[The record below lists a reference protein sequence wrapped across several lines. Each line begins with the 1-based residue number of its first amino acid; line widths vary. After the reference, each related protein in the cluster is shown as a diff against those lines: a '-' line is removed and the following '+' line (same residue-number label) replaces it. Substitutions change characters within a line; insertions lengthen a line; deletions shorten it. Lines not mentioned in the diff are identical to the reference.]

1 MLEANEAL
9 ILIVV
14 MMLFGFA
21 NVFFGRDIFR
31 PLLLVYGFAGG
42 AMAVA
47 AVADATGT
55 EASIGAIL
63 IVGGIFAGLSFVVFY
78 AGIAILGA
86 GVGVLFISM
95 LAAAFRTEPS
105 SLVLF
110 ATVIVCAG
118 AAVVL
123 HDYVLMFGTALGG
136 AIIIA
141 QAIYLFFP
149 DTRAK
154 FSFLDGLEFVNV
166 SQAALLIGAVITVV
180 LTVLGTYMQWHS
192 FQEHQHQ
199 NY

>member
-1 MLEANEAL
+1 MLPANQAL

-14 MMLFGFA
+14 MMIFGFA

-42 AMAVA
+42 AMLVGGA
-47 AVADATGT
+47 ANATGT
-55 EASIGAIL
+55 EASITAIL
-63 IVGGIFAGLSFVVFY
+63 IVGGIFALLSFIVFY

-86 GVGVLFISM
+86 GVGVLLISM
-95 LAAAFRTEPS
+95 IAAAFNSEPAPI
-105 SLVLF
+105 VLL
-110 ATVIVCAG
+110 ATVIICGGG
-118 AAVVL
+118 AIAL

-136 AIIIA
+136 AMMIA

-154 FSFLDGLEFVNV
+154 FSFTQGLEFVEV
-166 SQAALLIGAVITVV
+166 SQAALVIGALITVI
-180 LTVLGTYMQWHS
+180 LTILGTYMQWHN
-192 FQEHQHQ
+192 FKEHEHQ